1 MNVDDKLIAD
11 LSRLAKLKFKKEAS
25 KKIKADLNTI
35 LKFVN
40 AISKIETDSLE
51 PLIYISNEVNI
62 LRNDEISNELSQK
75 DTLKNASKKDSDYFK
90 VPTVVKK

>member
-35 LKFVN
+35 LKFVDE
-40 AISKIETDSLE
+40 ISKIETDSLE
-51 PLIYISNEVNI
+51 PLIYISNEVNV
-62 LRNDEISNELSQK
+62 LRTDEITNKLSQK
-75 DTLKNASKKDSDYFK
+75 DTLKNAPKKDSDYFK
-90 VPTVVKK
+90 VPTVLKK